1 MSGDQTVRFILYYR
15 ENSEKCAEILDLY
28 DSIEHKHLRDS
39 IRLQDVDRLKASL
52 KQKGQ
57 SLPAFITGVPLLTTN
72 IKEAKRRVWLG
83 PSAVSMMTEMMKRV
97 SDNMQRSYD
106 KMPNSMDTWASEG
119 HSGRKNESILKG
131 HMVARSTANELG
143 GTAASIVSDELYW
156 SERVGN
162 KLHGSGN
169 RSNAKIS
176 DSDIAK
182 YHAECQRTAPRRLR
196 ENEANW
202 NSR

>member
-1 MSGDQTVRFILYYR
+1 MAAEQTVRFILYYR
-15 ENSEKCAEILDLY
+15 ENSDKCAEILDLY
-28 DSIEHKHLRDS
+28 ESIEHQHLRDS
-39 IRLQDVDRLKASL
+39 IRLQDIDRLKASL

-57 SLPAFITGVPLLTTN
+57 QLPAFIKGVPLLTTN

-83 PSAVSMMTEMMKRV
+83 PSAVSMLSEMIERVKDNMKRKY
-97 SDNMQRSYD
+97 DN
-106 KMPNSMDTWASEG
+106 MPNSMDAWAQEG
-119 HSGRKNESILKG
+119 HSGHKNTSILKG

-176 DSDIAK
+176 DADIAK
-182 YHAECQRTAPRRLR
+182 YHADCQRTAPRRLR